1 MAIIYSYPTM
11 VPSTSDLVLGTDVSA
26 NGKPTKNFTVQSII
40 DLVSVTAQNLNQVLS
55 TGNDGGGLN
64 MVNLGSITAVT
75 FNDGTATLSAGNL
88 TTPNIVQSGT
98 FQTTA
103 GVAKWITT
111 VLTGFT
117 SITTT
122 GITLN
127 GTVGGT
133 ALVQAIPAAPAAGS
147 TTKIVSEKA
156 IIDYVTSNPTSETL
170 AETLVNGNTTGATK
184 IEIDNTNSGID
195 FIDDARLRLGT
206 ANDLQIYHNGSHGF
220 VTNSTG
226 NFEITSTGSL
236 ILQDAN
242 SLKWMMTN
250 QGGSVLLYYNGT
262 SKLTTTNTG
271 VTVTGA
277 FEATTSGTFASLVN
291 TGTYTAGNGVGSAGQ
306 ILSSTGTGT
315 SWVTEVPLYN
325 WSLEGTAIPSGTA
338 VTVTDGNNITTT
350 WDAANFDLTIAASGD
365 GVTGTGVA
373 NQVTYWTG
381 AQTVAGDAG
390 MIYDATNNDLTITGT
405 MKADTFTTTA
415 GTATWVTTELD
426 GFTSIT
432 SDLFIGPL
440 QGNADTATALALAGG
455 LAVVDNVVLWPI
467 VITSNNQVV
476 AANSQ
481 TITYGTDAPTPNFPV
496 VGQVLTG
503 TSVVAGTKVSS
514 VSADGLTIGLD
525 TVQAAGIAVNTT
537 LTYTTPTLTYTS
549 GGNVNIPTFIPDTV
563 ATSKLLT
570 NLPTPV
576 SSAISSSDTILA
588 GMAKLQ
594 GQITATS
601 GLSYEGLWNASTDS
615 PALSGTTPANGVFY
629 IVNVAGNTNLSGIT
643 DWLVGDWAIY
653 VSNGSATDGW
663 QKLDM
668 TSDITGTGT
677 ANSYAMWTG
686 PNSVATGLVS
696 QNVAGNLVTIGN
708 GGGLSVEGSTALGD
722 AIGDTTTVSGPL
734 TASKNIIINEGI
746 ALGSSYGT
754 AGQVL
759 TSGGGIGTVNTWTTP
774 VTGTVTSVGLTETGN
789 ALTITNSPIT
799 TTGNINIA
807 GAGSASQYIN
817 GELNLVTFPIV
828 DDYVSW
834 TADSDEGTDITVTS
848 GFNLKFTGAVTAG
861 GAGIATDS
869 AVSANEMTIG
879 LINAGGTPGATTF
892 YRGDGQWSVPVG
904 TKTETLAEVLVNGN
918 TTGGTDIAVS
928 AADDI
933 TFTDTSKALFG
944 TGSDLEIYH
953 DGSNSFIKD
962 AGTGILNI
970 QGNIV
975 AIENTSGVNYFV
987 GVDGAQVELYH
998 NGSSKLATTSTGVS
1012 VTGNVSLSDNILF
1025 SSVNASDS
1033 ALILTNEGST
1043 GVGAIFM
1050 QAGTGSGAGGASVT
1064 CYANARAG
1072 GKDADVAV
1080 GLSDNANGQFRVN
1093 TSGVD
1098 VGTDVFTVSANG
1110 NTLITGDLTVDGQ
1123 IIHGGSSGTGGGTFT
1138 GTKGVTSTS
1147 SIAFTLKRAVT
1158 GTLIFDVYMQL
1169 ENSVNG
1175 SVAKKYTVAHSH
1187 NTTPVYNKIIDTGP
1201 DSSNDF
1207 SVVFSNATGDAAGDS
1222 VTCNVTSTA
1231 AADLSYTVMVGY
1243 DHTRILTF
1251 TAG

>member
-1 MAIIYSYPTM
+1 MAIIYSYPTI
-11 VPSTSDLVLGTDVSA
+11 VPSTSDLILGTDVSA
-26 NGKPTKNFTVQSII
+26 NGKPTKNFTVQSVI
-40 DLVSVTAQNLNQVLS
+40 DLVSVTAQNLKQVLT

-88 TTPNIVQSGT
+88 ITPNIVQSGT

-170 AETLVNGNTTGATK
+170 AETLVNGNITGGTDIAVSAGDDITFTNTSK
-184 IEIDNTNSGID
+184 ILMGAGPNAAIEHDGTDFKIVNTVGEAKISSDSGID
-195 FIDDARLRLGT
+195 ILV
-206 ANDLQIYHNGSHGF
+206 NGSGKKI
-220 VTNSTG
+220 NIDG
-226 NFEITSTGSL
+226 KAGIDL
-236 ILQDAN
+236 IFD
-242 SLKWMMTN
+242 TTPRV
-250 QGGSVLLYYNGT
+250 SVL
-262 SKLTTTNTG
+262 NTG
-271 VTVTGA
+271 AKVTGA

-306 ILSSTGTGT
+306 ILSSTATGT

-350 WDAANFDLTIAASGD
+350 WDATNFDLTIAASGN

-415 GTATWVTTELD
+415 GTATWVTTVLD

-481 TITYGTDAPTPNFPV
+481 TITYGTAPTPNFPV

-503 TSVVAGTKVSS
+503 TNVVAGTKVSS

-594 GQITATS
+594 GQITSTS

-653 VSNGSATDGW
+653 VSSGSATDGW

-708 GGGLSVEGSTALGD
+708 GGGLSVEGSSVLGD

-754 AGQVL
+754 AGQIL
-759 TSGGGIGTVNTWTTP
+759 TSGGGIGAVNTWTTP

-892 YRGDGQWSVPVG
+892 YRGDGQWSVPGG
-904 TKTETLAEVLVNGN
+904 TKTETLAEVLTNGN

-928 AADDI
+928 VGDDI
-933 TFTDTSKALFG
+933 TMGSTSKLIYSNALQIYRDG
-944 TGSDLEIYH
+944 NTGYIKGINGDVRITNSSNENIFRVN
-953 DGSNSFIKD
+953 SNSAELYYADVKKLETTN
-962 AGTGILNI
+962 TGIT
-970 QGNIV
+970 V
-975 AIENTSGVNYFV
+975 SGT
-987 GVDGAQVELYH
+987 A
-998 NGSSKLATTSTGVS
+998 STF
-1012 VTGNVSLSDNILF
+1012 TGNVELKSN
-1025 SSVNASDS
+1025 
-1033 ALILTNEGST
+1033 
-1043 GVGAIFM
+1043 
-1050 QAGTGSGAGGASVT
+1050 AGGATKFLRIWNEGTVDATDDALITWQTQASRSYSMGIHRDSGSLVISHADASVASDDIINIT
-1064 CYANARAG
+1064 AAG
-1072 GKDADVAV
+1072 AI
-1080 GLSDNANGQFRVN
+1080 QFNDYGSGTNTGTEAYTLGVDSSGN
-1093 TSGVD
+1093 IIETASSGSGGGIFYGNKAITSGA
-1098 VGTDVFTVSANG
+1098 SA
-1110 NTLITGDLTVDGQ
+1110 L
-1123 IIHGGSSGTGGGTFT
+1123 
-1138 GTKGVTSTS
+1138 
-1147 SIAFTLKRAVT
+1147 AFTLTRAVT
-1158 GTLIFDVYMQL
+1158 GTLIFDVFFTSGTSNL
-1169 ENSVNG
+1169 S
-1175 SVAKKYTVAHSH
+1175 SVAKKYTVAHSF
-1187 NTTPVYNKIIDTGP
+1187 NSTPVYNKIIDTGP
-1201 DSSNDF
+1201 NNTNDF
-1207 SVVFSNATGDAAGDS
+1207 TVTFANSNTGANGTS
-1222 VTCNVTSTA
+1222 VTCSIISNVIA
-1231 AADLSYTVMVGY
+1231 ANNIGYTVQVG
-1243 DHTRILTF
+1243 HESVRALTF

>member
-1 MAIIYSYPTM
+1 M

-892 YRGDGQWSVPVG
+892 YRGDGQWSVPSG
-904 TKTETLAEVLVNGN
+904 TKTETLAEVLTNGN

-1050 QAGTGSGAGGASVT
+1050 QAGTGSGAGGGSIT

-1072 GKDADVAV
+1072 GKDADIAV

-1110 NTLITGDLTVDGQ
+1110 NTLITGDLTVDGA
-1123 IIHGGSSGTGGGTFT
+1123 IIHGGGTSGGGTFSGDLVFAADAGDILFDLERATT
-1138 GTKGVTSTS
+1138 G
-1147 SIAFTLKRAVT
+1147 A
-1158 GTLIFDVYMQL
+1158 LIFDVFISMAV
-1169 ENSVNG
+1169 NSGG
-1175 SVAKKYTVAHSH
+1175 STVKKYTVCHTY
-1187 NTTPVYNKIIDTGP
+1187 NTVPLYNLVLGSP
-1201 DSSNDF
+1201 GAS
-1207 SVVFSNATGDAAGDS
+1207 GDNFTVAFTS
-1222 VTCNVTSTA
+1222 VTNTICRCTLIPSGGNASTV
-1231 AADLSYTVMVGY
+1231 SYTIIVGN
-1243 DHTRILTF
+1243 DNTLLTF
-1251 TAG
+1251 SPGT